1 MTCPRRRT
9 MNGNGGRRTDLYG
22 LSAIEVE
29 KDNQMNFYI
38 MSKDYRKQLPSGN
51 SQQQGGDNGGRQ
63 TVSPRK
69 QEKPDVIL
77 QVINK
82 RTTEKG
88 RMVLYDP
95 KEYERRVNDIV
106 EGQMLVNLISN
117 TRDMLGQQME
127 LLSGISLDEM
137 RNNSNKLVN
146 QDMSIEPLE
155 ESNRNVE
162 TILSKVAKNIYDSK
176 LMMRYVEEMT
186 KKDREKWQ
194 LSEVDK
200 AMMTGGD
207 KACAYIEKKAD
218 GHLSRLASRM
228 EWFPVKY
235 HLLDKVALVVFTVLG
250 YYTGKNHLDDDLTF
264 LWLLA
269 GMPVLIVSVIWGI
282 NELMAWMNGK
292 Y

>member
-1 MTCPRRRT
+1 
-9 MNGNGGRRTDLYG
+9 
-22 LSAIEVE
+22 
-29 KDNQMNFYI
+29 

-63 TVSPRK
+63 TGSPRK

-162 TILSKVAKNIYDSK
+162 TVLSKVA
-176 LMMRYVEEMT
+176 
-186 KKDREKWQ
+186 
-194 LSEVDK
+194 
-200 AMMTGGD
+200 
-207 KACAYIEKKAD
+207 
-218 GHLSRLASRM
+218 M

-250 YYTGKNHLDDDLTF
+250 YYTGKHHLDDDYLLSNNIQGF
-264 LWLLA
+264 LQ
-269 GMPVLIVSVIWGI
+269 VC
-282 NELMAWMNGK
+282 
-292 Y
+292 

>member
-1 MTCPRRRT
+1 
-9 MNGNGGRRTDLYG
+9 
-22 LSAIEVE
+22 
-29 KDNQMNFYI
+29 
-38 MSKDYRKQLPSGN
+38 
-51 SQQQGGDNGGRQ
+51 
-63 TVSPRK
+63 
-69 QEKPDVIL
+69 
-77 QVINK
+77 
-82 RTTEKG
+82 
-88 RMVLYDP
+88 MVLYDP
-95 KEYERRVNDIV
+95 KEYERRVKAV
-106 EGQMLVNLISN
+106 LEGNILESTIRE
-117 TRDMLGQQME
+117 TADMLGQQQN
-127 LLSGISLDEM
+127 LLRGISLDAM

-155 ESNRNVE
+155 ESNRNAENTLRV
-162 TILSKVAKNIYDSK
+162 VAGNIYGSD
-176 LMMRYVEEMT
+176 LMKRYVEEMT

-235 HLLDKVALVVFTVLG
+235 HLVDKVALVVFTVLG
-250 YYTGKNHLDDDLTF
+250 YYTGKHHLDDDLVF

-282 NELMAWMNGK
+282 NEVWAWLERRK
-292 Y
+292 KKPKQRA

>member
-1 MTCPRRRT
+1 M
-9 MNGNGGRRTDLYG
+9 Y
-22 LSAIEVE
+22 
-29 KDNQMNFYI
+29 FYI
-38 MSKDYRKQLPSGN
+38 MSKDYRKQLPSGH
-51 SQQQGGDNGGRQ
+51 SQQQGGNSGVRQ
-63 TVSPRK
+63 ESPRQ

-77 QVINK
+77 PVINN
-82 RTTEKG
+82 RTADKG
-88 RMVLYDP
+88 HIVLYDQ

-106 EGQMLVNLISN
+106 KGQLLVDLVGN
-117 TRDMLGQQME
+117 TMNMLGQQQN
-127 LLSGISLDEM
+127 LLSGISLDAM

-155 ESNRNVE
+155 ESNRNAENTLRV
-162 TILSKVAKNIYDSK
+162 VAGNIYGSK
-176 LMMRYVEEMT
+176 LMKRYVEEMT

-207 KACAYIEKKAD
+207 KASAYIEKKAD
-218 GHLSRLASRM
+218 DHLSRLASRM

-250 YYTGKNHLDDDLTF
+250 YYTGKHHLDDDLVF

-292 Y
+292 

>member
-1 MTCPRRRT
+1 M
-9 MNGNGGRRTDLYG
+9 
-22 LSAIEVE
+22 
-29 KDNQMNFYI
+29 
-38 MSKDYRKQLPSGN
+38 LPSGD
-51 SQQQGGDNGGRQ
+51 SQMQGGNSETGGRQ
-63 TVSPRK
+63 ESPRK
-69 QEKPDVIL
+69 QEKPHTIQ
-77 QVINK
+77 QVVNK
-82 RTTEKG
+82 LKVLFCCGQKHTA
-88 RMVLYDP
+88 LYDQE
-95 KEYERRVNDIV
+95 EYERGLKAVLKGRFLVKSTHEAI
-106 EGQMLVNLISN
+106 EMLIDQQTL
-117 TRDMLGQQME
+117 LG
-127 LLSGISLDEM
+127 SIPLDVM

-155 ESNRNVE
+155 ESNRNAENTLRV
-162 TILSKVAKNIYDSK
+162 VAGNIYGSK
-176 LMMRYVEEMT
+176 LMKRYVEEMT

-207 KACAYIEKKAD
+207 KASAYIEKKAD
-218 GHLSRLASRM
+218 DHLSRLASRM

-250 YYTGKNHLDDDLTF
+250 YYTGKHHLDDDLVF

-292 Y
+292 

>member
-1 MTCPRRRT
+1 MKI
-9 MNGNGGRRTDLYG
+9 MIKLMSFIMGR
-22 LSAIEVE
+22 
-29 KDNQMNFYI
+29 
-38 MSKDYRKQLPSGN
+38 DYRKQLPSGN
-51 SQQQGGDNGGRQ
+51 SQQQGDDNGVRQ
-63 TVSPRK
+63 TGSPRK
-69 QEKPDVIL
+69 QEKPDVNL
-77 QVINK
+77 QVINN
-82 RTTEKG
+82 RTADKG

-95 KEYERRVNDIV
+95 KEYERRVKAV
-106 EGQMLVNLISN
+106 LEGNILESTIRE
-117 TRDMLGQQME
+117 TADMLGQQQN
-127 LLSGISLDEM
+127 LLRGISLDAM

-155 ESNRNVE
+155 ESNRNAENTLRV
-162 TILSKVAKNIYDSK
+162 VAGNIYGSD
-176 LMMRYVEEMT
+176 LMKRYVEEMT

-235 HLLDKVALVVFTVLG
+235 HLVDKVALVVFTVLG
-250 YYTGKNHLDDDLTF
+250 YYTGKHHLDDDLVF

-292 Y
+292 

>member
-1 MTCPRRRT
+1 M
-9 MNGNGGRRTDLYG
+9 G
-22 LSAIEVE
+22 
-29 KDNQMNFYI
+29 
-38 MSKDYRKQLPSGN
+38 KDYRKQLPSGD
-51 SQQQGGDNGGRQ
+51 SQQQGGNSGVRQ
-63 TVSPRK
+63 IGSPRK

-77 QVINK
+77 PVINK
-82 RTTEKG
+82 CKAEKE

-106 EGQMLVNLISN
+106 EGQMLMNLVSN
-117 TRDMLGQQME
+117 TMDMLGQQQN
-127 LLSGISLDEM
+127 LLRGIPLDAM

-155 ESNRNVE
+155 DSNRNAENVLR
-162 TILSKVAKNIYDSK
+162 IVAGNIYGSD
-176 LMMRYVEEMT
+176 LMKRYVEEMM

-207 KACAYIEKKAD
+207 KACAYIEKMAD
-218 GHLSRLASRM
+218 SHLSGLASRM

-235 HLLDKVALVVFTVLG
+235 HLVDKVALVVFTVLG
-250 YYTGKNHLDDDLTF
+250 YYTGKHHLDDDLVF

-282 NELMAWMNGK
+282 NGLMAWMNGK
-292 Y
+292 

>member
-1 MTCPRRRT
+1 M
-9 MNGNGGRRTDLYG
+9 Y
-22 LSAIEVE
+22 
-29 KDNQMNFYI
+29 FYI
-38 MSKDYRKQLPSGN
+38 MSKDYRKQLPSGH
-51 SQQQGGDNGGRQ
+51 SQQQGGNSGVRQ
-63 TVSPRK
+63 ESPRQ

-77 QVINK
+77 PVINN
-82 RTTEKG
+82 RTADKG
-88 RMVLYDP
+88 HIVLYDQ

-106 EGQMLVNLISN
+106 KGQLLVDLVGN
-117 TRDMLGQQME
+117 TMNMLGQQQN
-127 LLSGISLDEM
+127 LLSGISLDAM

-155 ESNRNVE
+155 ESNRKAEDTLRV
-162 TILSKVAKNIYDSK
+162 VAGNIFGSD
-176 LMMRYVEEMT
+176 LMKRYVEEMT
-186 KKDREKWQ
+186 KKDREKWH

-218 GHLSRLASRM
+218 SHLSRLVSRM

-250 YYTGKNHLDDDLTF
+250 YYTGKHHLDDNLVF

-282 NELMAWMNGK
+282 NELMVWMNGK
-292 Y
+292 

>member
-1 MTCPRRRT
+1 MKI
-9 MNGNGGRRTDLYG
+9 MIKLMSFIMGR
-22 LSAIEVE
+22 
-29 KDNQMNFYI
+29 
-38 MSKDYRKQLPSGN
+38 DYRKQLPSGN
-51 SQQQGGDNGGRQ
+51 SQQQGDNSGARQ
-63 TVSPRK
+63 GSPRK
-69 QEKPDVIL
+69 QEKPDVNL

-82 RTTEKG
+82 CPADKG
-88 RMVLYDP
+88 HMVLYDP
-95 KEYERRVNDIV
+95 KEYERRVKAV
-106 EGQMLVNLISN
+106 LEGNILESTIRE
-117 TRDMLGQQME
+117 TADMLGQQQN
-127 LLSGISLDEM
+127 LLKEVSLDAM

-155 ESNRNVE
+155 ESNRNAENTLRV
-162 TILSKVAKNIYDSK
+162 VAGNIYASD
-176 LMMRYVEEMT
+176 LMKRYVEEMM

-207 KACAYIEKKAD
+207 KASAYIEKKAD
-218 GHLSRLASRM
+218 DHLSRLASRM

-250 YYTGKNHLDDDLTF
+250 YYTGKHHLDDDLVF

-292 Y
+292 

>member
-1 MTCPRRRT
+1 
-9 MNGNGGRRTDLYG
+9 
-22 LSAIEVE
+22 
-29 KDNQMNFYI
+29 MNFYI

-63 TVSPRK
+63 TGSPRK

-106 EGQMLVNLISN
+106 EGQMLVNLVSN
-117 TRDMLGQQME
+117 TRDMLGQQQN
-127 LLSGISLDEM
+127 LLSGIPLDAM

-155 ESNRNVE
+155 GSNRKAENTLRV
-162 TILSKVAKNIYDSK
+162 VAGNIYGSD
-176 LMMRYVEEMT
+176 LMKRYVEEMT

-207 KACAYIEKKAD
+207 NACAYIEKKAD
-218 GHLSRLASRM
+218 SHLSRLASRM

-250 YYTGKNHLDDDLTF
+250 YYTGKNHLDDDLAF
-264 LWLLA
+264 LWLVA

-292 Y
+292 

>member
-1 MTCPRRRT
+1 
-9 MNGNGGRRTDLYG
+9 
-22 LSAIEVE
+22 
-29 KDNQMNFYI
+29 

-63 TVSPRK
+63 TGSPRK

-194 LSEVDK
+194 LSEPARTSRKRPTATSPDWLR
-200 AMMTGGD
+200 AWSGSPSNTICWTRWRWSSLPSSAITPGRTIWMMT
-207 KACAYIEKKAD
+207 
-218 GHLSRLASRM
+218 
-228 EWFPVKY
+228 
-235 HLLDKVALVVFTVLG
+235 
-250 YYTGKNHLDDDLTF
+250 
-264 LWLLA
+264 
-269 GMPVLIVSVIWGI
+269 
-282 NELMAWMNGK
+282 
-292 Y
+292 

>member
-1 MTCPRRRT
+1 
-9 MNGNGGRRTDLYG
+9 
-22 LSAIEVE
+22 
-29 KDNQMNFYI
+29 MNFYI

-63 TVSPRK
+63 TGSPRK

>member
-1 MTCPRRRT
+1 
-9 MNGNGGRRTDLYG
+9 MN
-22 LSAIEVE
+22 S
-29 KDNQMNFYI
+29 YI
-38 MSKDYRKQLPSGN
+38 MPKDYRKQLPSGD

-63 TVSPRK
+63 TGSPRK
-69 QEKPDVIL
+69 QEKPYVIL
-77 QVINK
+77 PVINK
-82 RTTEKG
+82 RTADKG

-106 EGQMLVNLISN
+106 EGQMLVNLVGN
-117 TRDMLGQQME
+117 TRDMLGQQIE
-127 LLSGISLDEM
+127 LLKGISLDEM

-155 ESNRNVE
+155 ESNRNAE
-162 TILSKVAKNIYDSK
+162 TVLSKVAKNIYDSK
-176 LMMRYVEEMT
+176 LMMRYVEEMM

-200 AMMTGGD
+200 AMMTGSD

-218 GHLSRLASRM
+218 GHLSRLVSRM

-235 HLLDKVALVVFTVLG
+235 HLLDKVALVVFTILG
-250 YYTGKNHLDDDLTF
+250 YYTGKHHLDDDLAF

-292 Y
+292 

>member
-1 MTCPRRRT
+1 MPR
-9 MNGNGGRRTDLYG
+9 
-22 LSAIEVE
+22 
-29 KDNQMNFYI
+29 
-38 MSKDYRKQLPSGN
+38 DYRNQFPSGN
-51 SQQQGGDNGGRQ
+51 SQQQGDNSGARQ
-63 TVSPRK
+63 GSPRK
-69 QEKPDVIL
+69 QEKPDVNL
-77 QVINK
+77 QVINN
-82 RTTEKG
+82 RTADIG

-95 KEYERRVNDIV
+95 KEYERRVKAV
-106 EGQMLVNLISN
+106 LEGQMLVNLIGN
-117 TRDMLGQQME
+117 TMAMLGQQQN
-127 LLSGISLDEM
+127 LLKEISLDAM

-155 ESNRNVE
+155 ESNRNAENTLRV
-162 TILSKVAKNIYDSK
+162 VAGNIYGSK
-176 LMMRYVEEMT
+176 LMKRYFDEMT

-218 GHLSRLASRM
+218 GHISRLASRM

-250 YYTGKNHLDDDLTF
+250 YYTGKHHMDDDLVF
-264 LWLLA
+264 LWLVA
-269 GMPVLIVSVIWGI
+269 AMPVLIVSVIWGI

-292 Y
+292 

>member
-1 MTCPRRRT
+1 MPVRVNIACPRGSNT
-9 MNGNGGRRTDLYG
+9 LG
-22 LSAIEVE
+22 
-29 KDNQMNFYI
+29 F
-38 MSKDYRKQLPSGN
+38 SKCPAD
-51 SQQQGGDNGGRQ
+51 
-63 TVSPRK
+63 
-69 QEKPDVIL
+69 
-77 QVINK
+77 
-82 RTTEKG
+82 KG

-95 KEYERRVNDIV
+95 KEYERRVKAV
-106 EGQMLVNLISN
+106 LEGQMLVNLIGN
-117 TRDMLGQQME
+117 TMAMLGQQQN
-127 LLSGISLDEM
+127 LLSGISLDAM
-137 RNNSNKLVN
+137 RNNSRSALPLCSAKNKLVN

-155 ESNRNVE
+155 ESNRKAENTLRV
-162 TILSKVAKNIYDSK
+162 VAGNIYGSD
-176 LMMRYVEEMT
+176 LMKRYVEEMT

-218 GHLSRLASRM
+218 DHLSRLASRM

-250 YYTGKNHLDDDLTF
+250 YYTGKHHLDDDLVS

-269 GMPVLIVSVIWGI
+269 GMPVLIVSVIWVI

-292 Y
+292 

>member
-1 MTCPRRRT
+1 
-9 MNGNGGRRTDLYG
+9 
-22 LSAIEVE
+22 
-29 KDNQMNFYI
+29 
-38 MSKDYRKQLPSGN
+38 MSKDYRKQLPSGH
-51 SQQQGGDNGGRQ
+51 SQQQGGNSGVRQ
-63 TVSPRK
+63 ESPRQ

-77 QVINK
+77 PVINN
-82 RTTEKG
+82 RTADKG
-88 RMVLYDP
+88 HIVLYDQ

-106 EGQMLVNLISN
+106 KGQLLVDLVGN
-117 TRDMLGQQME
+117 TMNMLGQQQN
-127 LLSGISLDEM
+127 LLSGISLDAM

-155 ESNRNVE
+155 ESNRKAEDTLRV
-162 TILSKVAKNIYDSK
+162 VAGNIFGSD
-176 LMMRYVEEMT
+176 LMKRYVEEMT
-186 KKDREKWQ
+186 KKDREKWH

-250 YYTGKNHLDDDLTF
+250 YYTGKHHLDDNLVF

-282 NELMAWMNGK
+282 NELMAWMDGK
-292 Y
+292 

>member
-1 MTCPRRRT
+1 MKI
-9 MNGNGGRRTDLYG
+9 MIKLMSFIMGR
-22 LSAIEVE
+22 
-29 KDNQMNFYI
+29 
-38 MSKDYRKQLPSGN
+38 DYRKQLPSGN
-51 SQQQGGDNGGRQ
+51 SQQQGDNSGARQ
-63 TVSPRK
+63 GSPRK
-69 QEKPDVIL
+69 QEKPDVNL

-82 RTTEKG
+82 CPADKG
-88 RMVLYDP
+88 HMVLYDP
-95 KEYERRVNDIV
+95 KEYERRVKAV
-106 EGQMLVNLISN
+106 LEGNILESTIRE
-117 TRDMLGQQME
+117 TADMLGQQQN
-127 LLSGISLDEM
+127 LLKEVSLDAM

-155 ESNRNVE
+155 ESNRKAEDALRV
-162 TILSKVAKNIYDSK
+162 VAGNIYGSK

-207 KACAYIEKKAD
+207 KACAYIEKKAAIKRVQSDARISSAEREQARPKVKAD

-235 HLLDKVALVVFTVLG
+235 HLLDKVAMVVFTVLG
-250 YYTGKNHLDDDLTF
+250 YYTGKHHLDDDLVF

-292 Y
+292 